1 MCLKINW
8 SVNRPDL
15 GLARELLASG
25 YGLLLPPAAPT
36 PPPPPPPPLGPSNLN
51 LGFKIS
57 GGGGGGGGG
66 GLGLGSPPWIC
77 REYQNEILFCFLL
90 VITRKKT

>member
-36 PPPPPPPPLGPSNLN
+36 PPPPTMEPSNLN
-51 LGFKIS
+51 LVFKIA
-57 GGGGGGGGG
+57 GT
-66 GLGLGSPPWIC
+66 LTNLKI
-77 REYQNEILFCFLL
+77 ETVTFI
-90 VITRKKT
+90 

>member
-36 PPPPPPPPLGPSNLN
+36 PPPPPPPPLATPLEFYEFCLYEDRQKNKGNFTWTRRVN
-51 LGFKIS
+51 
-57 GGGGGGGGG
+57 
-66 GLGLGSPPWIC
+66 
-77 REYQNEILFCFLL
+77 EYTTSLSVKNSKWL
-90 VITRKKT
+90 K

>member
-25 YGLLLPPAAPT
+25 YGLLFLPAAA
-36 PPPPPPPPLGPSNLN
+36 PPPTMEPSDLN
-51 LGFKIS
+51 LVFKIAGTLTNLKIETVTFIWKLL
-57 GGGGGGGGG
+57 GGGGGGGG
-66 GLGLGSPPWIC
+66 C
-77 REYQNEILFCFLL
+77 KCH
-90 VITRKKT
+90 

>member
-36 PPPPPPPPLGPSNLN
+36 PPPPPPPTMEPSNLN
-51 LGFKIS
+51 LVFKIA
-57 GGGGGGGGG
+57 GT
-66 GLGLGSPPWIC
+66 LTNLKI
-77 REYQNEILFCFLL
+77 ETVTFI
-90 VITRKKT
+90 

>member
-36 PPPPPPPPLGPSNLN
+36 PPPPSPTMEPSNLN
-51 LGFKIS
+51 LVFKIA
-57 GGGGGGGGG
+57 GT
-66 GLGLGSPPWIC
+66 LTNLKI
-77 REYQNEILFCFLL
+77 ETVTFI
-90 VITRKKT
+90 

>member
-25 YGLLLPPAAPT
+25 YGLLLPPAAMQWTVFRNANTKIFRLNPT
-36 PPPPPPPPLGPSNLN
+36 LFLVT
-51 LGFKIS
+51 F
-57 GGGGGGGGG
+57 
-66 GLGLGSPPWIC
+66 
-77 REYQNEILFCFLL
+77 EIKL
-90 VITRKKT
+90 